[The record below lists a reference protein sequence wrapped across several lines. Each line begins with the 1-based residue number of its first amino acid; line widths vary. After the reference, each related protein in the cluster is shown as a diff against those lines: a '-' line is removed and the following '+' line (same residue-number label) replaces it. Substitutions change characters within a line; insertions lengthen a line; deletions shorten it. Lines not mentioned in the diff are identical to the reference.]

1 MTALILIP
9 FSEKSGTLL
18 QGEYLIDESSTQQ
31 IVVPDKVIT
40 EMLQNVFKIKTIL
53 DGVILF
59 MGIATLLALILV
71 FSLSMKLRQREMTTV
86 FKMGSSRNLIS
97 RLFSAEILIILG
109 VSALLNLSLLGITRY
124 LANNYEQLILVFL

>member
-1 MTALILIP
+1 MAVRATTRTIP
-9 FSEKSGTLL
+9 LSHPSHA
-18 QGEYLIDESSTQQ
+18 
-31 IVVPDKVIT
+31 PDGRPT
-40 EMLQNVFKIKTIL
+40 
-53 DGVILF
+53 
-59 MGIATLLALILV
+59 TLLALILV

-97 RLFSAEILIILG
+97 RLFLAEILIILG